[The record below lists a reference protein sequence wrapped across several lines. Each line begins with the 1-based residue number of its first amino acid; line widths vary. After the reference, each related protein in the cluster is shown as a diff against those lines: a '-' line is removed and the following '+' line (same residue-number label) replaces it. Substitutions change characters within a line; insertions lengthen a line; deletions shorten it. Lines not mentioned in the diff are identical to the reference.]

1 VGQDDRDIEDAVS
14 RGIERGVGNVVTNIA
29 EAYVI
34 GGCFILILTAIGLAR
49 LWLVVLG
56 FVVCGK

>member
-1 VGQDDRDIEDAVS
+1 MGQDDRDIEDAVS

-34 GGCFILILTAIGLAR
+34 GGCFILILKAIGFAL
-49 LWLVVLG
+49 LGLVVLG